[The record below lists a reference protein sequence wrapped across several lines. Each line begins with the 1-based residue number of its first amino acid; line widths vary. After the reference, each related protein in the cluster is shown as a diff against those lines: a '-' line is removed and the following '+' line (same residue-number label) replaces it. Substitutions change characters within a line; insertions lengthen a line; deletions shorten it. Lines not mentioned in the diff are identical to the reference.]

1 MGLKETLKC
10 PGMNE
15 GRSRVPN
22 ELDCSQ
28 CGEVVEV
35 WSDENHRTCKNC
47 GTIGYNLNSL
57 PKVHLKISG
66 GSDT

>member
-28 CGEVVEV
+28 CGEIVEV
-35 WSDENHRTCKNC
+35 WSDESQRTCKKC
-47 GTIGYNLNSL
+47 GAVVYNQNSS
-57 PKVHLKISG
+57 PKVRVKTSEE
-66 GSDT
+66 SNT